1 MNTDIPQT
9 TPRSTPLPVLRR
21 VRLQTVD
28 NKSEVAFIMQQIDE
42 GYEAAMRAMG
52 SFASGTLRHNFINA
66 RMENMGKYIDEL
78 EQKFGEEATEQAL
91 IEWSEKVGSSTPK
104 EVPSTNQ

>member
-1 MNTDIPQT
+1 MATQDIPQT
-9 TPRSTPLPVLRR
+9 TPPLPVLRK

-28 NKSEVAFIMQQIDE
+28 NKSEVAFLMQQIDE

-52 SFASGTLRHNFINA
+52 SFASGTLRHDFINA
-66 RMENMGKYIDEL
+66 RMENMEKHIDEL
-78 EQKFGEEATEQAL
+78 EQKFGVESTTQAL
-91 IEWSEKVGSSTPK
+91 IEWSEGVASTTSK